1 MSSHVTLTALL
12 GLLAGLSS
20 ACAPR
25 PEQIAPAPV
34 APQRFAA
41 LSCPQL
47 VAAQTQLNRKV
58 AALSAEQEQ
67 TYIDDIYG
75 AIFAWRPLASL
86 SAGNLSDQVAL
97 AKGELLVVN
106 GRLQQSCR
114 G

>member
-1 MSSHVTLTALL
+1 MRFHVTPIALTV
-12 GLLAGLSS
+12 LLAGLAP

-25 PEQIAPAPV
+25 PDQIAPAPV

-58 AALSAEQEQ
+58 AALSAEQQ
-67 TYIDDIYG
+67 QAHVDDIAG
-75 AIFAWRPLASL
+75 AFFTWRPLASL
-86 SAGNLSDQVAL
+86 SGGNLTEQVAL

-106 GRLQQSCR
+106 DRLQRSCN

>member
-1 MSSHVTLTALL
+1 MRFHPTPMPLAV
-12 GLLAGLSS
+12 LLAGLVA

-58 AALSAEQEQ
+58 AALSAEQQQ
-67 TYIDDIYG
+67 THVDDIVG
-75 AIFAWRPLASL
+75 AVFTWRPLASL
-86 SAGNLSDQVAL
+86 SAGNLTDQVAL

-106 GRLQQSCR
+106 DRLQRSCN

>member
-1 MSSHVTLTALL
+1 M
-12 GLLAGLSS
+12 
-20 ACAPR
+20 

-58 AALSAEQEQ
+58 AALSAEQQQ
-67 TYIDDIYG
+67 THMDDTVG
-75 AIFAWRPLASL
+75 AFFTWRPLASL
-86 SAGNLSDQVAL
+86 SGGNLTDQVAL
-97 AKGELLVVN
+97 AKGELLAVN
-106 GRLQQSCR
+106 DRLQRSCR